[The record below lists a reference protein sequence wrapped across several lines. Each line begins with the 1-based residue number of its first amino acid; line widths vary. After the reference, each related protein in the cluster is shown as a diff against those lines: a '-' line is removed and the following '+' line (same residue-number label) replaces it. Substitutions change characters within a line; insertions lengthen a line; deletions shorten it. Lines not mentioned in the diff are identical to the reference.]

1 MNFELFQPEYGSD
14 EGLTGVDAVLCL
26 LEVIRLRVGVD
37 VDVDLVDARQRV
49 QHTAV
54 GLRVLQ
60 HGVAQ
65 HVGVLHLLVFLRVG
79 EALALDAGHV
89 DDVGVGHAIPEFG
102 VLVVFVVAVLDVL
115 LHLARQLQLDGR
127 DEVELRVEVAHGLD
141 EAVDG
146 AAVFQVADEG
156 DFKVLECALRLADA
170 VEVEH
175 ALGGVLVGTV
185 ARVDD
190 RHLRHLGGE
199 TCRAFN
205 GVTHDDEVGVAGHHG
220 DGVGEGFALLD
231 ARSGSAAEADDVAA
245 QELDGRLEAQTRT
258 GGRLEEERGDDAP
271 VQQVLVRVFLE
282 VLGDVEDMADFF
294 RRVVA
299 DGNQAAVF
307 Q

>member
-1 MNFELFQPEYGSD
+1 M
-14 EGLTGVDAVLCL
+14 TGVDTVLRL
-26 LEVIRLRVGVD
+26 LEVIGLRVGVD
-37 VDVDLVDARQRV
+37 VHVDLVDARQRV

-54 GLRVLQ
+54 GLGVLQ

-65 HVGVLHLLVFLRVG
+65 HVGVLDLFVFLGVG

-89 DDVGVGHAIPEFG
+89 DDVGVGNGVLQLG
-102 VLVVFVVAVLDVL
+102 VLVVFEVAVLDVL
-115 LHLARQLQLDGR
+115 LHHARQLQLDGR
-127 DEVELRVEVAHGLD
+127 DEVELRVEVAHGLH

-146 AAVFQVADEG
+146 TAVFQVADEG
-156 DFKVLECALRLADA
+156 DFKVLKCALRLADA

-175 ALGGVLVGTV
+175 ALGGVLVGAV

-190 RHLRHLGGE
+190 RHFRHLGGE
-199 TCRAFN
+199 ACRAFD
-205 GVTHDDEVGVAGHHG
+205 GVAHDDEVGIAGHHG

-231 ARSGSAAEADDVAA
+231 ARSGGAAEADDVAA
-245 QELDGRLEAQTRT
+245 QELDGGLEAQACT
-258 GGRLEEERGDDAP
+258 GGRFKEERGDDAP